1 MLARQRRATRPQVKM
16 IGLVINI
23 KVKRRP
29 SDQSYSNGWSLKI
42 DWPPTVLTEP
52 KLYTRPVVHSTYC
65 TKYNNCLFPFWLPPK
80 CFNLNPKTYPVSQ
93 THPIAVAESLFQCTQ
108 VHMVH
113 TSPCFSAHVQP
124 DVARVARQHG
134 AWTEAHRLH
143 AEGPLRQGAP
153 RAQGP
158 RRSLALEAH
167 S

>member
-1 MLARQRRATRPQVKM
+1 MY
-16 IGLVINI
+16 I
-23 KVKRRP
+23 
-29 SDQSYSNGWSLKI
+29 
-42 DWPPTVLTEP
+42 PPTAQ
-52 KLYTRPVVHSTYC
+52 ST
-65 TKYNNCLFPFWLPPK
+65 TIASFPFATKVLQLKPKNLPGVPK
-80 CFNLNPKTYPVSQ
+80 P
-93 THPIAVAESLFQCTQ
+93 PIAVAESLFQCTE

-113 TSPCFSAHVQP
+113 KSPCFSAHFQP

-153 RAQGP
+153 RDQGP